1 MRRDPGAGF
10 ARALAFENAIRDR
23 LAEESE
29 PFGWGTALFCP
40 SLPAIYDVNF
50 LRVEK
55 PDEKIDAESLM
66 AEANRLMEPRGLKHR
81 KVVVDDETIG
91 ASLAP
96 AFKDAG
102 YDIHRLLFMVHRRQ
116 PERMATVDVDEVV
129 AELHTRAK
137 ERFNREQPYF
147 ETEDAIQQMNGLATR
162 VFEATDKRC
171 FAAYVD
177 GEIAS
182 VCELY
187 SDGVTAQIEDVSTL
201 ESHRSKGLATATV
214 LRALHEARAWG
225 HEMVFLV
232 ADADDWPKEMYL
244 KLGFEGVGETY
255 QFLRRPST

>member
-1 MRRDPGAGF
+1 M
-10 ARALAFENAIRDR
+10 
-23 LAEESE
+23 
-29 PFGWGTALFCP
+29 
-40 SLPAIYDVNF
+40 
-50 LRVEK
+50 
-55 PDEKIDAESLM
+55 DAESLM
-66 AEANRLMEPRGLKHR
+66 AEADRLMEPRGLKHR
-81 KVVVDDETIG
+81 KVVVDDETVG

-96 AFKDAG
+96 AFRDAG
-102 YDIHRLLFMVHRRQ
+102 YDVDRLLFMVHLREPQRT
-116 PERMATVDVDEVV
+116 ASVDIDEVV

-147 ETEDAIQQMNGLATR
+147 ETEDAIQQMNTMAMR

-187 SDGVTAQIEDVSTL
+187 SDGMTAQIEDVSTL
-201 ESHRSKGLATATV
+201 EKHRSKGLATATV

-232 ADADDWPKEMYL
+232 ADADDWPKELYAQ
-244 KLGFEGVGETY
+244 LGFDGVGEIY
-255 QFLRRPST
+255 QFLRRPSR

>member
-1 MRRDPGAGF
+1 MRRDPGAEF
-10 ARALAFENAIRDR
+10 VRALAFENAIRDR
-23 LAEESE
+23 LADETE
-29 PFGWGTALFCP
+29 PFRWGTALFC
-40 SLPAIYDVNF
+40 STLPAIYDVNF
-50 LRVEK
+50 LRVDN
-55 PDEKIDAESLM
+55 PDEDMDAAALM
-66 AEANRLMEPRGLKHR
+66 AESDRLMDPRGLKHR

-96 AFKDAG
+96 AFTDAG
-102 YDIHRLLFMVHRRQ
+102 YDVDRLLFMVHRHEPDRT
-116 PERMATVDVDEVV
+116 AAVDVDEVV

-147 ETEDAIQQMNGLATR
+147 ETDDAIQQMNGLATR
-162 VFEATDKRC
+162 VFEVTDKRC

-187 SDGVTAQIEDVSTL
+187 SDGLTAQIEDVSTL
-201 ESHRSKGLATATV
+201 EKHRGKGLATATV
-214 LRALHEARAWG
+214 LRALHEANAWG

-232 ADADDWPKEMYL
+232 ADGDDWPKELYS

-255 QFLRRPST
+255 QFLRRPPK

>member
-1 MRRDPGAGF
+1 MRRDPGADF

-23 LAEESE
+23 LADETEA
-29 PFGWGTALFCP
+29 FRWGTALFC
-40 SLPAIYDVNF
+40 SILPAIYDVNF
-50 LRVEK
+50 LRVEQA
-55 PDEKIDAESLM
+55 DEHLEASVLM
-66 AEANRLMEPRGLKHR
+66 AEADRLMGPRGLKHR
-81 KVVVDDETIG
+81 KIVVDDETVG
-91 ASLAP
+91 ARLAS

-102 YDIHRLLFMVHRRQ
+102 YDVDRLLFMVHRRE
-116 PERMATVDVDEVV
+116 PERTAVVDVDEVV

-147 ETEDAIQQMNGLATR
+147 ETEDAIQQMNALARR

-187 SDGVTAQIEDVSTL
+187 SDGMTAQIEDVSTL
-201 ESHRSKGLATATV
+201 EKHRGKGLATATV
-214 LRALHEARAWG
+214 LRALHEANAWG

-232 ADADDWPKEMYL
+232 ADADDWPKELYSQ
-244 KLGFEGVGETY
+244 LGFEGVGEIY
-255 QFLRRPST
+255 QFLRRPT